1 MMNKDI
7 RERCFDFSTRIVNL
21 GFALQKQGGICFIFA
36 NQLVK
41 SGTSVGANL
50 EEAQGGQSRRDFIAK
65 ISISLKESLET
76 IYWLRLLRHT
86 KILGEKELD
95 PLIKEAD
102 EITSIIT
109 AILISTKKRK

>member
-1 MMNKDI
+1 MINRDI
-7 RERCFDFSTRIVNL
+7 RERCFEFSARIINL
-21 GFALQKQGGICFIFA
+21 GFSLQKMGGICFIFA

-65 ISISLKESLET
+65 MSISLKESLET
-76 IYWLRLLRHT
+76 VYWLRLLRHT

-95 PLIKEAD
+95 PIIGEAN

-109 AILISTKKRK
+109 AILKSTKKLK